1 MHKFTEFEMIGNT
14 LLIGMRRDDFS
25 MNFGISDT
33 SYRIGCVLSQYLVKS
48 GIVGTGQPKTLILRA
63 GRTQSK
69 IRAVDFKNNDS
80 QNLFDIVHFFL
91 FVHTISLCFTVQPI
105 SLYQYPFLLHK
116 LSSSEIWVAPPLP
129 LPYCCE

>member
-1 MHKFTEFEMIGNT
+1 MIGNT

-80 QNLFDIVHFFL
+80 QNLFDIVHFIYL
-91 FVHTISLCFTVQPI
+91 FTQSAYVLQSNP
-105 SLYQYPFLLHK
+105 YPFINTHFYYINCPLLR
-116 LSSSEIWVAPPLP
+116 
-129 LPYCCE
+129 YG

>member
-1 MHKFTEFEMIGNT
+1 MIGNT

-69 IRAVDFKNNDS
+69 IRAVDF
-80 QNLFDIVHFFL
+80 
-91 FVHTISLCFTVQPI
+91 
-105 SLYQYPFLLHK
+105 
-116 LSSSEIWVAPPLP
+116 
-129 LPYCCE
+129 

>member
-25 MNFGISDT
+25 MNFVISDT
-33 SYRIGCVLSQYLVKS
+33 SYRKNFVISDTYYRIGCVLSQYLVKS

-69 IRAVDFKNNDS
+69 IRAKNNDS
-80 QNLFDIVHFFL
+80 QNLFDIVHFIYL
-91 FVHTISLCFTVQPI
+91 FTQSAYVLQSNP
-105 SLYQYPFLLHK
+105 YPFINTHFYYINCPLLR
-116 LSSSEIWVAPPLP
+116 
-129 LPYCCE
+129 YG